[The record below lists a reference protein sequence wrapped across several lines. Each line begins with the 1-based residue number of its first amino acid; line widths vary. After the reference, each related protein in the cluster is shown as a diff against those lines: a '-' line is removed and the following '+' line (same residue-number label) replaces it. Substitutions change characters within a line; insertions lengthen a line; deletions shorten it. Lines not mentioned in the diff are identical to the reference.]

1 MRSTKRFDPG
11 PETALG
17 HPVLSNFYLEW
28 QATRSQKKSPLF
40 HQARFLIFKTKT
52 KPVLASGPEHP
63 YEVQERSRV
72 RNRDAEG
79 CSNNTAAMKSEDQ
92 CETLEENNAISGVEV
107 QTGRSSK
114 IFVIPRSPLSIC
126 ILSAEL
132 GLCMHWSLLF
142 SHLCAGGKCRS
153 SGWCQVPVLVEDGPT
168 VQCNRNLP
176 LRSPESSL
184 EHWSKY
190 LGDLILDTIS
200 FQIQV
205 YATA

>member
-28 QATRSQKKSPLF
+28 QAMYSQKKSQLF

-92 CETLEENNAISGVEV
+92 CETLEENNAISWSRGSNW
-107 QTGRSSK
+107 QIQQDFCDPSLSSQHLH
-114 IFVIPRSPLSIC
+114 PLSRARFMHALVPTLLTSLC
-126 ILSAEL
+126 WGQMQEL
-132 GLCMHWSLLF
+132 WV
-142 SHLCAGGKCRS
+142 
-153 SGWCQVPVLVEDGPT
+153 VP
-168 VQCNRNLP
+168 
-176 LRSPESSL
+176 SPCPC
-184 EHWSKY
+184 
-190 LGDLILDTIS
+190 
-200 FQIQV
+200 
-205 YATA
+205 